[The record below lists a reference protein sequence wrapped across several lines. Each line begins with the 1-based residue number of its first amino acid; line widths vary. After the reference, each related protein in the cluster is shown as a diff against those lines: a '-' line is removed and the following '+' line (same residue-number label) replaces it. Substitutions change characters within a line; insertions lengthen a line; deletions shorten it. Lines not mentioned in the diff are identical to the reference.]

1 MNQSSL
7 PFIKQMQYLFHHPHL
22 PIMYPSEE
30 MKHGGDVLVTYWGK
44 GTAEYL
50 PSSFG
55 DGLVNFHDAD
65 HARDLRDRH
74 SVSFSIH
81 LLNGVAISWK
91 CKKQPDTAL
100 ILLAPRFNFAQE

>member
-22 PIMYPSEE
+22 PIMYPSKE
-30 MKHGGDVLVTYWGK
+30 MKCRGDVLVTHWGK
-44 GTAEYL
+44 GTTEYL
-50 PSSFG
+50 PSPFG
-55 DGLVNFHDAD
+55 DGLLNFSDAD
-65 HARDLRDRH
+65 NAHDQPDHH
-74 SVSFSIH
+74 SISFSIH